1 MSVRLGQ
8 HQVKGAYMRECNE
21 CRTPVAT
28 GRASCPRCGASL
40 YEEPILEDLTL
51 DIGETK
57 PERFQLLK
65 YVLLG
70 VFLAEV
76 VFAVVYAMME

>member
-1 MSVRLGQ
+1 M
-8 HQVKGAYMRECNE
+8 
-21 CRTPVAT
+21 
-28 GRASCPRCGASL
+28 